1 MQDKIVCYICIDL
14 HVMYVF
20 LYLYVMDHKLES
32 GYDMCYIFSHCIYF
46 FIFIL
51 SYRTICRYKYID
63 YWMICRYMP
72 SNRASVAK
80 K

>member
-20 LYLYVMDHKLES
+20 LYLYVMDLKLES

-46 FIFIL
+46 FI
-51 SYRTICRYKYID
+51 YI
-63 YWMICRYMP
+63 YI
-72 SNRASVAK
+72 VL
-80 K
+80 

>member
-20 LYLYVMDHKLES
+20 LYLYVMDLKLES

-46 FIFIL
+46 FIYLYCPVEQSIAIN
-51 SYRTICRYKYID
+51 T
-63 YWMICRYMP
+63 WT
-72 SNRASVAK
+72 VG
-80 K
+80 